1 MATPLPV
8 SPKFRTAPTDAS
20 CNQFGASVSV
30 MHDPT
35 GLYGNLAYGTMTDN
49 LIDETTAFRGV
60 SGAEDQSWFWAFEA
74 GIQRKFLPIGSTTI
88 FGQYYYDEG
97 GSNQRRTVSDGVTS
111 TGAPRTNR
119 ILDTGYSYVG
129 GGVVQ
134 YVEDAALELYLDHRH
149 STAEMT
155 LLPGTT
161 GDTTTPYA
169 LQLDDLDV
177 VTAGA
182 LIRF

>member
-1 MATPLPV
+1 
-8 SPKFRTAPTDAS
+8 
-20 CNQFGASVSV
+20 
-30 MHDPT
+30 
-35 GLYGNLAYGTMTDN
+35 
-49 LIDETTAFRGV
+49 
-60 SGAEDQSWFWAFEA
+60 
-74 GIQRKFLPIGSTTI
+74 
-88 FGQYYYDEG
+88 
-97 GSNQRRTVSDGVTS
+97 VTS

-134 YVEDAALELYLDHRH
+134 YVEDAALELYLYYRH